1 LPPVS
6 AVDIAVDDPA
16 VAASGGLT
24 ARALVLLTLPA
35 TWIALIDGALI
46 LLFGA
51 ISPEHVFFNVGNFKN
66 IALDS
71 AEITILAAGIAMLLG
86 AAELDISLGANVIL
100 SSVLGGKAMVAMSG
114 TSAEVANGEYPQ
126 LARGILVGV
135 AVAVVTGACFG
146 LVNGLIVTR
155 MRVNSFITT
164 LGTLGIGTGI
174 ALVVTGGTDLE
185 DVPPGFQSDFG
196 VKNVVWQVPAPV
208 LVALVIVAILWFV
221 TAKTRFGLRT
231 VAIGSS
237 REAAN
242 RAGLKT
248 SLHLLALFV
257 LVGTLAGVAGV
268 IDLSRFSTTNLSGH
282 QTDALSAIAGAVIGG
297 TSLFGGRISIIGA
310 VFGAILAS
318 ILETGLVI
326 QGLDPF
332 YQLIAVGVVL
342 IVAVYIRGR
351 DVEGRRGV
359 LRGFAASLADRR
371 LKRSPEPSIEGRNT

>member
-1 LPPVS
+1 
-6 AVDIAVDDPA
+6 
-16 VAASGGLT
+16 
-24 ARALVLLTLPA
+24 
-35 TWIALIDGALI
+35 
-46 LLFGA
+46 
-51 ISPEHVFFNVGNFKN
+51 
-66 IALDS
+66 
-71 AEITILAAGIAMLLG
+71 
-86 AAELDISLGANVIL
+86 
-100 SSVLGGKAMVAMSG
+100 
-114 TSAEVANGEYPQ
+114 
-126 LARGILVGV
+126 
-135 AVAVVTGACFG
+135 
-146 LVNGLIVTR
+146 VNGLIVTR

-174 ALVVTGGTDLE
+174 ALVVTGGTNLE
-185 DVPPGFQSDFG
+185 DVPPGFQTDFG
-196 VKNVVWQVPAPV
+196 VKNVFWQVPAPV
-208 LVALVIVAILWFV
+208 LVALVIIAVLWFV
-221 TAKTRFGLRT
+221 MAKTRFGLRT

-237 REAAN
+237 REAAT

-248 SLHLLALFV
+248 SLHVLILFV
-257 LVGTLAGVAGV
+257 LMGALAGVAGV

-297 TSLFGGRISIIGA
+297 TSLFGGRVSIVGA

-351 DVEGRRGV
+351 DVEGKRGV

-371 LKRSPEPSIEGRNT
+371 LKQSPEPSIGGRNS